1 MAGKYSISDV
11 NIASDDNGSSIVK
24 NVKLSVNGRSISNIS
39 KCTERTTDSRT
50 LKMLDHGSVINE
62 CYIDLTLDKLRELD
76 DDRYAQERY
85 IMSRSKFLDKGMINT
100 LIVKLQVGPGQNI
113 ENQDY
118 EYLNAL
124 LNWGRNDIYI
134 MPIIDYTDKS
144 LRVTK
149 PELYINFVKTML
161 AEKESWIRSNCNIG
175 MSVPVYFPRA
185 QIGNLFKVYSDEK
198 PTFVAVD
205 FNNSRMDKPGDTVGT
220 ILKHFRDENEE
231 KTFFYG
237 INVKPYKKGQENT
250 SAWDIYLAH
259 GSFNAIGPT
268 HSKPHAVIAPAEWG
282 KMGRIFDQKTVQ
294 YTTVD
299 NPHRD
304 DFINW
309 VDSTYEITL
318 DTDYNKNERGLYTY
332 LKRYNFQHAND
343 VLFQFSD
350 AVRKSDNDFIQN
362 MINVMPDEM
371 KSVNILEQQHRKRK
385 PSKL

>member
-1 MAGKYSISDV
+1 MAGKYTISDV
-11 NIASDDNGSSIVK
+11 CVAPNDIGSSLVK

-39 KCTERTTDSRT
+39 KCTERTTDSKT
-50 LKMLDHGSVINE
+50 LEMLGDGRAINE

-76 DDRYAQERY
+76 GDRYAQERY
-85 IMSRSKFLDKGMINT
+85 IMSRSKFLDKGMINV
-100 LIVKLQVGPGQNI
+100 LVVKLQVALGQKL
-113 ENQDY
+113 ETQDY

-124 LNWGRNDIYI
+124 LNWGRNDIFL
-134 MPIIDYTDKS
+134 MPIIDYTDES
-144 LRVTK
+144 IRVTK
-149 PELYINFVKTML
+149 PDLYLDFVKTML
-161 AEKESWIRSNCNIG
+161 DEKESWIRPGCNIG

-185 QIGNLFKVYSDEK
+185 QISKLFDVYSDEK

-220 ILKHFRDENEE
+220 ILKHFKNENEE

-268 HSKPHAVIAPAEWG
+268 HTKPHAIIAPAEWG
-282 KMGRIFDQKTVQ
+282 KMGRIFDQESVQ

-299 NPHRD
+299 NTHRD
-304 DFINW
+304 AFIDW
-309 VDSTYEITL
+309 VDSSYGITL
-318 DTDYNKNERGLYTY
+318 DKEYNKNGRGLYTY

-343 VLFQFSD
+343 VLIQFSD
-350 AVRKSDNDFIQN
+350 AVRKSDNDFIQK
-362 MINVMPDEM
+362 MIDVMPDEM
-371 KSVNILEQQHRKRK
+371 KSVNIMEQQRRKRK
-385 PSKL
+385 IPK